1 MKHGR
6 LSAAFVP
13 HAAMLRTIM
22 LAAVL
27 PAVLLLAVL
36 LLAACNGRTVQERER
51 GRAYEL
57 RSRYIAGID
66 RFERTLA
73 VLDSVVGSNTA
84 PAARGEAVLRAF
96 VAARRA
102 YKGIE
107 FLAAH
112 YAPATAEAINGAP
125 IPIVE
130 EDDPN
135 QIAVPP
141 EGLQAIE
148 ERLAD
153 ARPTDA
159 RLSDARLLDAQAD
172 TLRSDVRVLRSSVR
186 RLRAYAA
193 ALHIDDA
200 HVFDAMR
207 EAIARMASLG
217 LSGFDAPIVR
227 SGIAESAEVMRSL
240 RATYLLYAPLVR
252 ESASGLDSTT
262 AALLDGAERALEQG
276 GDFLTFDRLA
286 FIRAYAD
293 PLLRAVT
300 ETQRALGVPFPT
312 ERRPFSPRAVTMFSG
327 DSFDPWAFAPGYAE
341 RGTGARAELGRL
353 LFFDP
358 ILSGDGLRSCA
369 SCHRPERAF
378 ADGRERSVAF
388 GLDGMVERNAPTL
401 LNAALQAGYFYDR
414 RVTFLEDQAAA
425 VVANPAEMHG
435 SFERAA
441 HALAASP
448 EYARRFTEAF
458 GSGSAGP
465 GAGRATGAVTEE
477 RMRMALAAYL
487 RTLVRMNSPFDRYV
501 RGEIDTIGADVR
513 HGFNLFMGKARC
525 GTCHFAPLFNGTRP
539 PQYADSEMEI
549 IGTTTRFDTV
559 APALDP
565 DPGRFRVHG
574 ITIDRFAFKTP
585 TLRNAALTAPY
596 MHNGAFATLE
606 DVVAFYDHG
615 GGAGLGAA
623 PPRQTLSAD
632 RLDLTAEE
640 RAAIVAFIRSLT
652 DTSGEA
658 AARPASLPR
667 LADGGEREVGG
678 RY

>member
-1 MKHGR
+1 MTHKR
-6 LSAAFVP
+6 LPAAFVP

-36 LLAACNGRTVQERER
+36 LLAACNGRTVPERER

-135 QIAVPP
+135 QIAAPP

-148 ERLAD
+148 ERLGD
-153 ARPTDA
+153 AGLTET
-159 RLSDARLLDAQAD
+159 QAD
-172 TLRSDVRVLRSSVR
+172 TLRSDLRVLRSSVR

-227 SGIAESAEVMRSL
+227 SGIAESAEVVRSL

-252 ESASGLDSTT
+252 ESAPGLDSTT

-276 GDFLTFDRLA
+276 GGFLAFDRLA

-293 PLLRAVT
+293 PLIRAVT
-300 ETQRALGVPFPT
+300 ETQRALGVPVPT

-358 ILSGDGLRSCA
+358 ILSGNGMRSCA
-369 SCHRPERAF
+369 SCHQPERAF
-378 ADGRERSVAF
+378 ADGRERSIAF
-388 GLDGMVERNAPTL
+388 DFKGVVERNAPTL
-401 LNAALQAGYFYDR
+401 LNAALQAGHFYDR

-435 SFERAA
+435 SFDRAA
-441 HALAASP
+441 RALAASP

-458 GSGSAGP
+458 GPADAGP
-465 GAGRATGAVTEE
+465 VTEE

-501 RGEIDTIGADVR
+501 RRELDTIGADVR

-539 PQYADSEMEI
+539 PQYAESEMEI
-549 IGTTTRFDTV
+549 IGTTTHFDTV

-574 ITIDRFAFKTP
+574 IDIDRFAFKTP
-585 TLRNAALTAPY
+585 TLRNAELTAPY

-606 DVVAFYDHG
+606 DVVTFYDHG

-667 LADGGEREVGG
+667 LAEGGEREVGG